1 MLFAASGLIG
11 CSVAARDGRI
21 GAVKDFLLD
30 GRRWAVRWMVVDTG
44 DWLPGRKVLI
54 HPSAVAPIQL
64 PPKPAFPMLT
74 FGGEMAVSVNLSVRQ
89 VEASPDAR
97 EDEPVSAQLE
107 QRLLDHYGW
116 DPFWSDLE
124 LGVEAVEGRLPG
136 PPIPTDTS
144 GNVAATG
151 DQDLGSAASLKGFA
165 VNGTD
170 GEIGAVDNV
179 FIDDVS
185 WAVRYLVVAT
195 RGWLRGKLVQIP
207 LSAGAAVDWQDE
219 SVTLSVAR
227 ERVDSAPAF
236 DPLALVDAIAEERL
250 HGHFGAPRRGA

>member
-11 CSVAARDGRI
+11 CPVAASDGRI
-21 GAVKDFLLD
+21 GAVEDFLLD
-30 GRRWAVRWMVVDTG
+30 GKRWAVRWMVVDTG
-44 DWLPGRKVLI
+44 EWLPGRKVLI
-54 HPSAVAPIQL
+54 HPSAIAPIQL
-64 PPKPAFPMLT
+64 PPRPAFPMLT
-74 FGGEMAVSVNLSVRQ
+74 FGGEMAVSVNLTVRQ

-97 EDEPVSAQLE
+97 KDEPVSAEME

-116 DPFWSDLE
+116 DPFWSALE
-124 LGVEAVEGRLPG
+124 LGAEAIDGRLPP
-136 PPIPTDTS
+136 PPIPTTS
-144 GNVAATG
+144 EDVAATS
-151 DQDLGSAASLKGFA
+151 DPNLGSAARLKEFSAYGS
-165 VNGTD
+165 D

-207 LSAGAAVDWQDE
+207 LSAGAAVDWRAE
-219 SVTLSVAR
+219 TVSLPVTR

-236 DPLALVDAIAEERL
+236 DPVALVDAIAEERL
-250 HGHFGAPRRGA
+250 HGHFGAPPLRR